1 MFRGNEEVSNDNE
14 DDDIVLDVFFSLGL
28 PQKSLSMENQG

>member
-14 DDDIVLDVFFSLGL
+14 DDDIVNCLTFLLRVC
-28 PQKSLSMENQG
+28 KH